1 MSTSLHALRRRQLD
15 DVLRELSS
23 ARTIELPREGWIKT
37 VRKALGM
44 TASQLGKRL
53 EISQPSV
60 TAMEQGEVLGSIT
73 LNTLRKAAN
82 ALECDVVY
90 AIVPRESLENVVE
103 KRVRQV
109 ITERVKRT
117 AHTMDLEKQSVRD
130 SHLQEQIDDMVRDA
144 MKQLPP
150 RLWG

>member
-1 MSTSLHALRRRQLD
+1 
-15 DVLRELSS
+15 
-23 ARTIELPREGWIKT
+23 
-37 VRKALGM
+37 M